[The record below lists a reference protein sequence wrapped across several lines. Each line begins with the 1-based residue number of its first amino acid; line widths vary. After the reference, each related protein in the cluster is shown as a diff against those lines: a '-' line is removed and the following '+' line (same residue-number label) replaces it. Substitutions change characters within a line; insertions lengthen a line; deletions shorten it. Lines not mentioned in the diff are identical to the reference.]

1 MMNLWKATSAKK
13 RARHQFVRRLQMELL
28 ESRRLL
34 ATTITLVPNNDY
46 SHTEVKVTYETRV
59 PSTVS
64 TETFEFNVKGP
75 GDSTVAGHTF
85 ELDAIRQSDLD
96 TKTYP
101 GLNGQSTLNMKLP
114 LIPLAP
120 GSNAFTIKFRR
131 INQPFSADQTQEF
144 LNAPQVVTVRNRLP
158 ILTPAASLSTNEGIG
173 ITVLTLSDP
182 DNDTISVPSLSAIN
196 GSVTFNSVSRTI
208 FYQPSTN
215 FFGNDTIVVTASDGL
230 ELSTR
235 TITVSV
241 LPINDAPTLASI
253 ANPSPILED
262 SALQT
267 VSLSGISAG
276 PNESQA
282 LTITAVSSNPGL
294 IPNPTISYASPS
306 ATGSLA
312 YTPVADQSGTAVITV
327 TVTDNGGTANGG
339 ADTTT
344 RSFTITVSA
353 VNDPPLH
360 NPISG
365 LTIKE
370 DAAEQTVNLTGIL
383 AGGGESQPLRITA
396 SSSNTGLIATPMVN
410 YTSATTTGSLTF
422 TPASN
427 EFGFS
432 VLFVTVEDGGLDGS
446 LNTGADNAT
455 FVRSFTVTV
464 DPVNDS
470 PTLNSIANPAAL
482 PKNAAPQTVS
492 LSGISAGPNETQ
504 VLTVTATSSNPGL
517 IPDPVVSYTSANPT
531 GSLVFTPVP
540 NQSGTATITVTV
552 VDNGGTSDGGVDTFI
567 RTFSIAIDTVNRTP
581 TLDLIPNPTA
591 IDEDASERSV
601 NLTGITVGL
610 NETLQQLTVSAVSS
624 NPGLIPNPT
633 ITYTSP
639 NATGT
644 LFYRPV
650 ANQSGTAII
659 SVTAMDDGGT
669 AGGGVDVVVRSFTVT
684 VNPINDSPT
693 LDSIADP
700 APIPGNAGQQTINLT
715 GISSGPSETQF
726 LTVTAKSSNPS
737 LIPDPIVNYTSPN
750 SIGTLLFSPATN
762 VSATATI
769 TVAVKEDDG
778 TVNGVTV
785 SRSFTVT
792 VQKFNFPPSFSSALD
807 LKVLQSG
814 VLNIDGTVGAVDPEG
829 NAVVASSILI
839 PVLPQFGTA
848 ILQTIGGIPTI
859 VYTPLPSFQGVD
871 QFQYTIADDLG
882 SRSAPRTVMVG
893 IVDRPLI
900 TALVDDVLP
909 ATGTLPF
916 TTQIFTNDVLPV
928 LSGTAEPGAQVQLVS
943 QPAITLPSVT
953 ADVQGRW
960 QIALT
965 SPLPASRQSYSLF
978 VNATSA
984 GVPVFKSDSV
994 VFTVDTTTPA
1004 ATSTLKSELRKSS
1017 LSEDVVFRFSEPGN
1031 GADPVVGFG
1040 LEDLTLTVSGNAANL
1055 IAGSTATL
1063 QPNTAGNFFDA
1074 FTLKGLATVTEKSGT
1089 YALRLNAGS
1098 SGIADRASNLLA
1110 TSLNTSFAVD
1120 KDAPKLSTF
1129 VLNTAV
1135 VGGSKLPVQVVPS
1148 TNANGA
1154 SVSYATTIS
1163 DQQFAGFPNAVSA
1176 QIVSVNG
1183 NVNTPLG
1190 TKVSIP
1196 IASGSQDKLNFA
1208 PATVN
1213 LSVDLPIGQSEF
1225 KVVLT
1230 DAAGNSSTSTS
1241 FFVFVSGNASATEDA
1256 PGTPVDSTTY
1266 FLGAR
1271 LTADAVKASNKI
1283 LVNQS
1288 VRVGT
1293 TVRILD
1299 EATSK
1304 LESLVVN
1311 QSSGSGPYELTLS
1324 APLVNSFS
1332 KATTTISWL
1341 RTWTMSFDKTT
1352 QTTWFSN
1359 EDGNYLGQFD
1369 PATGEVKLYDVVLP
1383 GDLPTSP
1390 ATVLPGTTNRAVSY
1404 DPHGVFFDFNTHLTP
1419 RIWFVYRNANGDG
1432 DTPGVPDNALGFG
1445 RLGYFDLATK
1455 ELHTLDLSKT
1465 LVKSLDGKSES
1476 PIKGTHAVFIDTRG
1490 HAWISAE
1497 ETGAVIEIDLSK
1509 IEVSKGVFA
1518 DQFDLNA
1525 SERKGIVVVHRLP
1538 TELADIVAADGKR
1551 TELDFKIHGIQVV
1564 VDRRN
1569 GESYVWLADGNTAS
1583 TGRVVL
1589 LRPGSPVTNANK
1601 DGRSQDQWFEWIFD
1615 DAMKDSSGNVVIN
1628 SQPLFL
1634 SLDDNETPGIPED
1647 DRIIIPD
1654 GGTLNSSTGLIRI
1667 LDANALISE
1676 LVTQPPA
1683 SLFSKAL
1690 PKSPLLTTDIPKIP
1704 GAQSRLTQS
1713 VPNQSSVDRL
1723 GTIYFSDALG
1733 SVGRF
1738 SFDDKNLKLK
1748 NSIQAPIR
1756 SYTNSFQV
1764 EPIAFSTRTK
1774 PNLLEFVAETRS
1786 VAGDAITKDR
1796 SQASGVDQYEVA
1808 QPSHRGRG
1816 EGAFR
1821 MVLNAEN
1828 TLHTTL
1834 SQSDHI
1840 AVTAF
1845 AESNRRNVAALAS
1858 PFELPKGARIGG
1870 RAVLQV
1876 LRDGSVVLTARGDG
1890 ELLDEQVNLT
1900 KALLNAGKIAS
1911 FDDAAVLG
1919 DMAALVNANG
1929 AIEALGRLADGRLI
1943 RYTFTPPTKAWKT
1956 ADLKNV
1962 AFWTANTKLTIPSG
1976 QLAAEDP
1983 APAPGIGFTITT
1995 SSGHLIVIPPGGT
2008 PVDLSAAPGRP
2019 AVYSGVGGVKIGDKL
2034 RFYGSNQT
2042 GNVIEYSTDLNLGNV
2057 STRTLVLPNTVDVR
2071 ETRML
2076 RNIRPLIDG
2085 TTLHLF
2091 GTDGVSRLVHYELN
2105 SAGTVTL
2112 AENLTQVVQ
2121 KSGDVF
2127 GYFDLQQPYGGRVY
2141 TYVSAIRQSD
2151 GTLRVYGTNG
2161 GELIEFT
2168 RDTTGKW
2175 RVGNLTNDI
2184 NSTHGAATG
2193 SRTPANFVFGSP
2205 SVYQDQLKERHI
2217 LQINADGEIIE
2228 YYTLANDPQN
2238 RLHTQNVNL
2247 RLGND
2252 SLITNLRFRATS
2264 LQTTASVNSNSTVS
2278 SASAPGGSASNFA
2291 APYVGSLDVNADGEL
2306 SPLDVLLVIN
2316 YLNAP
2321 TETNRNGD
2329 GESSG
2334 NRLDVNGDGW
2344 ISPLDVLMLV
2354 NHLNGFRSGNGAEG
2368 EGIKNDSDTKSI
2380 EAIAVDLAFS
2390 DLGLWDNLR
2399 TDVKKQRRMQ
2409 NR

>member
-1 MMNLWKATSAKK
+1 MPLKHVKLPKLMKK
-13 RARHQFVRRLQMELL
+13 SKSSQNAIVSLIKRRRLFIEQL
-28 ESRRLL
+28 ECRRLL
-34 ATTITLVPNNDY
+34 ATCSDSSPLITGFYKGHTFKITESSPNAEIYQVQSGSTNVLLTGNIRRGTSTFPPADPDHSPFTISTPGFTSQFIVLPNTDANKQVNFNLLVTLPPGASD
-46 SHTEVKVTYETRV
+46 VTYEARIPQAFLSATIVDVDDRPV
-59 PSTVS
+59 SSKFCVNQIPTARDSTEQVIEDTEITGAQAVASDADSEALFYSIDTQPTSGSTVS
-64 TETFEFNVKGP
+64 INSDTGKFTYRPASDFFGSDRFTFKVREKNN
-75 GDSTVAGHTF
+75 S
-85 ELDAIRQSDLD
+85 
-96 TKTYP
+96 
-101 GLNGQSTLNMKLP
+101 
-114 LIPLAP
+114 
-120 GSNAFTIKFRR
+120 SNAATDIG
-131 INQPFSADQTQEF
+131 TVF
-144 LNAPQVVTVRNRLP
+144 L
-158 ILTPAASLSTNEGIG
+158 S
-173 ITVLTLSDP
+173 
-182 DNDTISVPSLSAIN
+182 
-196 GSVTFNSVSRTI
+196 
-208 FYQPSTN
+208 
-215 FFGNDTIVVTASDGL
+215 
-230 ELSTR
+230 
-235 TITVSV
+235 
-241 LPINDAPTLASI
+241 
-253 ANPSPILED
+253 
-262 SALQT
+262 
-267 VSLSGISAG
+267 
-276 PNESQA
+276 
-282 LTITAVSSNPGL
+282 
-294 IPNPTISYASPS
+294 
-306 ATGSLA
+306 
-312 YTPVADQSGTAVITV
+312 
-327 TVTDNGGTANGG
+327 
-339 ADTTT
+339 
-344 RSFTITVSA
+344 VSA
-353 VNDPPLH
+353 VNDAP
-360 NPISG
+360 
-365 LTIKE
+365 
-370 DAAEQTVNLTGIL
+370 
-383 AGGGESQPLRITA
+383 RFA
-396 SSSNTGLIATPMVN
+396 SDLS
-410 YTSATTTGSLTF
+410 
-422 TPASN
+422 
-427 EFGFS
+427 
-432 VLFVTVEDGGLDGS
+432 VTV
-446 LNTGADNAT
+446 AQA
-455 FVRSFTVTV
+455 
-464 DPVNDS
+464 
-470 PTLNSIANPAAL
+470 
-482 PKNAAPQTVS
+482 
-492 LSGISAGPNETQ
+492 
-504 VLTVTATSSNPGL
+504 
-517 IPDPVVSYTSANPT
+517 
-531 GSLVFTPVP
+531 
-540 NQSGTATITVTV
+540 
-552 VDNGGTSDGGVDTFI
+552 
-567 RTFSIAIDTVNRTP
+567 
-581 TLDLIPNPTA
+581 
-591 IDEDASERSV
+591 
-601 NLTGITVGL
+601 
-610 NETLQQLTVSAVSS
+610 
-624 NPGLIPNPT
+624 
-633 ITYTSP
+633 
-639 NATGT
+639 
-644 LFYRPV
+644 
-650 ANQSGTAII
+650 
-659 SVTAMDDGGT
+659 
-669 AGGGVDVVVRSFTVT
+669 
-684 VNPINDSPT
+684 
-693 LDSIADP
+693 
-700 APIPGNAGQQTINLT
+700 
-715 GISSGPSETQF
+715 
-726 LTVTAKSSNPS
+726 
-737 LIPDPIVNYTSPN
+737 
-750 SIGTLLFSPATN
+750 
-762 VSATATI
+762 
-769 TVAVKEDDG
+769 G
-778 TVNGVTV
+778 TVN
-785 SRSFTVT
+785 
-792 VQKFNFPPSFSSALD
+792 
-807 LKVLQSG
+807 
-814 VLNIDGTVGAVDPEG
+814 IDAAQGAVDPEN
-829 NAVVASSILI
+829 NAVDRSTIVISTQPSS
-839 PVLPQFGTA
+839 GTA
-848 ILQTIGGIPTI
+848 VLRIVNGIQVISYSPGQN
-859 VYTPLPSFQGVD
+859 FQGQD
-871 QFQYTIADDLG
+871 TLKYTVADVNG
-882 SRSAPRTVMVG
+882 ARSLPRTVVLG
-893 IVDRPLI
+893 IVDRPVI
-900 TALVDDVLP
+900 TTFVDDVLP
-909 ATGTLPF
+909 GTGSFSFPV
-916 TTQIFTNDVLPV
+916 FTNDLQPV
-928 LSGTAEPGAQVQLVS
+928 FSGTSEPGASVRLLPIAIFGETTVTANASGVWQ
-943 QPAITLPSVT
+943 ITLSSPIPTSSTQSIT
-953 ADVQGRW
+953 AE
-960 QIALT
+960 
-965 SPLPASRQSYSLF
+965 
-978 VNATSA
+978 ATSG
-984 GVPVFKSDSV
+984 GVVITSEPVIV
-994 VFTVDTTTPA
+994 TLDTMVPI
-1004 ATSTLKSELRKSS
+1004 ATSNLQSELRKTS
-1017 LSEDVVFRFSEPGN
+1017 LSEDIAIRFTERNAVP
-1031 GADPVVGFG
+1031 DPVAGFG
-1040 LEDLTLTVSGNAANL
+1040 LEDLTLTVSGNATNL

-1063 QPNTAGNFFDA
+1063 QPNTPGNFSDA
-1074 FTLKGLATVTEKSGT
+1074 FTLKGLAAATDKSGT

-1098 SGIADRASNLLA
+1098 SGISDRASNLLA
-1110 TSLNTSFAVD
+1110 TGLTTSFAID

-1135 VGGSKLPVQVVPS
+1135 VGGSTLPVQVVPS
-1148 TNANGA
+1148 TSSTGA

-1163 DQQFAGFPNAVSA
+1163 DQQFAGFANAVSA
-1176 QIVSVNG
+1176 QIVSVKG
-1183 NVNTPLG
+1183 SVKTPLG
-1190 TKVSIP
+1190 TKISIP
-1196 IASGSQDKLNFA
+1196 IASGLQDKLSFT
-1208 PATVN
+1208 PPTVN
-1213 LSVDLPIGQSEF
+1213 LTADLPIGQSELQ
-1225 KVVLT
+1225 VVLT
-1230 DAAGNSSTSTS
+1230 DAAGNSSTSAS

-1390 ATVLPGTTNRAVSY
+1390 ATVLSGTTNRAVSY

-1615 DAMKDSSGNVVIN
+1615 DAMKDSSGIVVTN

-1676 LVTQPPA
+1676 LVNQPPA

-1690 PKSPLLTTDIPKIP
+1690 PKSPLLTTEIPKIP

-1900 KALLNAGKIAS
+1900 KALLSSGKIAS

-1956 ADLKNV
+1956 ADLKNA

-2019 AVYSGVGGVKIGDKL
+2019 AVFSGVGGVKIGDKL
-2034 RFYGSNQT
+2034 RFYGTNQT